1 MRHCVQSTD
10 TDSLT
15 CLRRDCFVP
24 RNDVRKNALGLF
36 RLPDFPKF
44 SYLRFANIFIKMIYA
59 ILVVLLIILV
69 IAVLIYLKK
78 PASVD
83 GISPEEILRLK
94 TENSTLNISL
104 AKAEERALGLALER
118 DKADKQLQ
126 DERVRYDDLTSSLNQ
141 ELLIEKNRMAKAE
154 EQFKAQRER
163 LADQEKSIQEI
174 QQKFQLEFQ
183 NVANKLLDEKSQKF
197 VETNRANLDILLN
210 PLKENLKAFEDKV
223 EKVYNME
230 AAERNTLK
238 GVITQLMD
246 LNKLISSEAQN
257 LTKAL
262 KGDNKKQGNWGEVI
276 LERVLERSG
285 LVKDSEY
292 RLQATLTG
300 VDGNRLQP
308 DAIIDLP
315 DGKHLIIDSKVS
327 LIAYDNLVNCETEDE
342 RKLYSKAHVESVRG
356 HVMGLSSKNYH
367 DLYQINSPDFVLL
380 FMPIESSFS
389 FAVQIDAELFSYAWD
404 RKVVIVSPS
413 TLLATL
419 RTIASIW
426 KQERQ
431 NRNVLEIA
439 RLSGAMYDKFGGF
452 VGDME
457 GIGKN
462 IKLSQNAY
470 ENAFS
475 KLTDGNGN
483 LTKTAE
489 KIKSLGAKANK
500 QLDQKY
506 LDAEQDEVIKGELN

>member
-1 MRHCVQSTD
+1 
-10 TDSLT
+10 
-15 CLRRDCFVP
+15 
-24 RNDVRKNALGLF
+24 LF
-36 RLPDFPKF
+36 F
-44 SYLRFANIFIKMIYA
+44 
-59 ILVVLLIILV
+59 
-69 IAVLIYLKK
+69 KK
-78 PASVD
+78 PAIAD
-83 GISPEEILRLK
+83 GVSADELDAVEKENGQLK
-94 TENSTLNISL
+94 ITL
-104 AKAEERALGLALER
+104 AKAEERALGLAAER

-126 DERVRYDDLTSSLNQ
+126 DERLRFDAAINTLNQ
-141 ELLIEKNRMAKAE
+141 DVLTERNRVVKAE
-154 EQFKAQRER
+154 EYFKAQRER
-163 LADQEKSIQEI
+163 LAEQEKSIQDI

-210 PLKENLKAFEDKV
+210 PLKENIKAFEEKV
-223 EKVYNME
+223 DKVYNME

-246 LNKLISSEAQN
+246 LNKLISNEAQN

-285 LVKDSEY
+285 LVKDQEY
-292 RLQATLTG
+292 RVQASLQGL
-300 VDGNRLQP
+300 DGSRLQP
-308 DAIIDLP
+308 DVIIDLP
-315 DGKHLIIDSKVS
+315 DEKHLIIDSKVS
-327 LIAYDNLVNCETEDE
+327 LIAYERLVNCETEDE
-342 RKLYSKAHVESVRG
+342 RKLYSKAHVESIRG
-356 HVMGLSSKNYH
+356 HVSGLSAKNYH
-367 DLYQINSPDFVLL
+367 DLYQVNSPDFVLL
-380 FMPIESSFS
+380 FIPIESSFS
-389 FAVQIDAELFSYAWD
+389 FAVQIDAELFSDAWD
-404 RKVVIVSPS
+404 KRVVIVSPS

-439 RLSGAMYDKFGGF
+439 RLSGTMYDKFVGF
-452 VGDME
+452 VNDME

-462 IKLSQNAY
+462 IKQSQNAY
-470 ENAFS
+470 DSAIN
-475 KLTDGNGN
+475 KLTEGSGN

-506 LDAEQDEVIKGELN
+506 LEREETPDLTGISE

>member
-1 MRHCVQSTD
+1 MSIV
-10 TDSLT
+10 
-15 CLRRDCFVP
+15 
-24 RNDVRKNALGLF
+24 
-36 RLPDFPKF
+36 
-44 SYLRFANIFIKMIYA
+44 
-59 ILVVLLIILV
+59 ILVVSIVILL
-69 IAVLIYLKK
+69 IAVLLFLKK
-78 PASVD
+78 PGPAE
-83 GISPEEILRLK
+83 GISADELVKLKSEI
-94 TENSTLNISL
+94 TTLNISL

-126 DERVRYDDLTSSLNQ
+126 DERIRYENLGSALNQ
-141 ELLIEKNRMAKAE
+141 ELLTEKNRMAKAE
-154 EQFKAQRER
+154 EQFIAQSQR

-197 VETNRANLDILLN
+197 VETNRTNLDILLN
-210 PLKENLKAFEDKV
+210 PLKENIKAFEEKV
-223 EKVYNME
+223 DKVYNME

-238 GVITQLMD
+238 GVITQLME
-246 LNKLISSEAQN
+246 LNKLISNEAQN

-285 LVKDSEY
+285 LVRDREY
-292 RLQATLTG
+292 RMQASLNG
-300 VDGNRLQP
+300 LDGSRLQP
-308 DAIIDLP
+308 DVIIDLP
-315 DGKHLIIDSKVS
+315 DEKHLIIDSKVS
-327 LIAYDNLVNCETEDE
+327 LIAYERLVNCETEDE
-342 RKLYSKAHVESVRG
+342 RKLYSKAHVESIRG
-356 HVMGLSSKNYH
+356 HVANLSSKNYH
-367 DLYQINSPDFVLL
+367 DLHQVNSPDFVLL
-380 FMPIESSFS
+380 FIPIESSFS
-389 FAVQIDAELFSYAWD
+389 FAVQTDSELFSDAWD
-404 RKVVIVSPS
+404 KRVVIVSPS

-439 RLSGAMYDKFGGF
+439 RLSGAMYDKFVGF

-462 IKLSQNAY
+462 IKLSQTAY
-470 ENAFS
+470 DNAFN
-475 KLTDGNGN
+475 KLVEGNGN

-489 KIKSLGAKANK
+489 KIKGLGAKANK

-506 LDAEQDEVIKGELN
+506 IGEE